1 MSSSQVCY
9 KFGRLIFGNSRN
21 LQGRIRIFG
30 SANGRRLLTTAPEEK
45 TSAEKEE
52 SKKSDLNEA
61 GLKMEELLKQV
72 ETLTDDKKSLE
83 DKYKRA
89 LADAE
94 NTRRIKMT
102 EVEKAKNF
110 AIQGF
115 CKDLIEVA
123 DTLNKAT
130 ECVPKEEISEEKNPH
145 LKNLYD
151 GLVLTENIL
160 QKVFQKH
167 GLAQCNPMNEP
178 FDPNFHE
185 ALFQQEVEGKPPN
198 LVVVVSKIGYT
209 LNGRC
214 IRPALVAVSK
224 EKSA

>member
-1 MSSSQVCY
+1 MSTSRICY
-9 KFGRLIFGNSRN
+9 RAGRYIFGNSRN
-21 LQGRIRIFG
+21 VDGRISLFFPTG
-30 SANGRRLLTTAPEEK
+30 GRRTLTTATEGKTETQNTPKTDSPESSPNFEELSKQIQALAEEK
-45 TSAEKEE
+45 T
-52 SKKSDLNEA
+52 
-61 GLKMEELLKQV
+61 
-72 ETLTDDKKSLE
+72 SLE

-89 LADAE
+89 LAEAE
-94 NTRRIKMT
+94 NVRRIKT
-102 EVEKAKNF
+102 AEVEKAKNF

-130 ECVPKEEISEEKNPH
+130 ECVPQEEISENKNPH
-145 LKNLYD
+145 LKGLYD

-160 QKVFQKH
+160 QKVFKKH
-167 GLAQCNPMNEP
+167 GLAQCNPIDET

-198 LVVVVSKIGYT
+198 IVVVVSKIGYT

-224 EKSA
+224 QKST